1 MIRDQIPCTMIY
13 AKITPPVLT
22 PVQPNPFDPPT
33 YAEGHYLMATIPNY
47 ELGSSQTSARSVYG
61 IPIFND
67 ENVLINWR
75 AFYVENVELGQT
87 VMQNWGTNDSIVL
100 YAIAEKRGVQIVE
113 ILQTDI
119 SPVFTFK

>member
-1 MIRDQIPCTMIY
+1 MIY

-22 PVQPNPFDPPT
+22 PVQPDPFNPPV
-33 YAEGHYLMATIPNY
+33 YVEGHYLMATIPNY

-67 ENVLINWR
+67 ENILVNWR
-75 AFYVENVELGQT
+75 AFYVENVELGET
-87 VMQNWGTNDSIVL
+87 VMQNWGTNDDIVL
-100 YAIAEKRGVQIVE
+100 YAIAAKRGVEIVE
-113 ILQTDI
+113 ILQTEI